1 LIESAFAAR
10 SVPPFLALGFASLRL
25 HLCRIRFPGCETSF
39 RMGIMNVGGVD
50 NKNTYVSQSVS
61 ERVQSSLHAQR
72 PQPLRARARVVIA
85 HGGRARVIE
94 PDR

>member
-10 SVPPFLALGFASLRL
+10 SIPSFLGFASLRL
-25 HLCRIRFPGCETSF
+25 HLRRIRFPGCETSF

-72 PQPLRARARVVIA
+72 PQPLRARARAVIA
-85 HGGRARVIE
+85 RGGRARAGA
-94 PDR
+94 